1 MKWKQNNEWKLSQ
14 SKNSFE
20 HESLD
25 IYLIYVK
32 GIIFFSFVK
41 RVKQVNGHFEKVE
54 KREVIDLNISLFR
67 RKGVKTTGLDD
78 DHRWELGKKL
88 AVYY

>member
-1 MKWKQNNEWKLSQ
+1 MNESSLKVKIALSM
-14 SKNSFE
+14 NHLTFTWY
-20 HESLD
+20 
-25 IYLIYVK
+25 ICK
-32 GIIFFSFVK
+32 GLNIFSFVK
-41 RVKQVNGHFEKVE
+41 RVKQVNGHFETVE